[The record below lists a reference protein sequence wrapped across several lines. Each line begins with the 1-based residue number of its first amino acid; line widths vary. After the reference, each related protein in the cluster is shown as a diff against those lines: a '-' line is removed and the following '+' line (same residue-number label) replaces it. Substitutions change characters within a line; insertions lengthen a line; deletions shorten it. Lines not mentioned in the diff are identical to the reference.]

1 VSDLDQLRNDLR
13 WVSAMLLETEEKLS
27 HTNEML
33 KLALNGM
40 DEYRKQVIELQT
52 RLMLEGPYGPKL

>member
-52 RLMLEGPYGPKL
+52 RLMLEGPYGSKL